1 MNYKTFS
8 SVAQAYKEAQKD
20 AIKTNAMVFVG
31 GSTYTV
37 AEVLFE
43 IQHQLLKIFAFYG
56 TTKKL

>member
-43 IQHQLLKIFAFYG
+43 IQH
-56 TTKKL
+56 